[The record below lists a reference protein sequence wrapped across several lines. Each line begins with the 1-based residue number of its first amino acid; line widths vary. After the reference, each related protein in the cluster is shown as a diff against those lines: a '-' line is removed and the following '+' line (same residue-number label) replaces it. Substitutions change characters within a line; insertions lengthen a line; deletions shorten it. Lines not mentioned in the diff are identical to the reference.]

1 MHFSFNVN
9 LSEEDYFKFNKF
21 VMLRSHY
28 GKKQIRQ
35 LRVITAVL
43 AVLLMLLFA
52 FAWGFSLSTLIGI
65 IPMAILFGALEII
78 IPKILTLSLK
88 WQIKGMKKSG
98 KMPYTPTSVIEFYDE
113 RWGETSE
120 DTKTELSYSGI
131 ERISVVF
138 EDAIYIQINN
148 VI

>member
-1 MHFSFNVN
+1 
-9 LSEEDYFKFNKF
+9 
-21 VMLRSHY
+21 
-28 GKKQIRQ
+28 
-35 LRVITAVL
+35 
-43 AVLLMLLFA
+43 
-52 FAWGFSLSTLIGI
+52 
-65 IPMAILFGALEII
+65 MAILFGALEII

-148 VI
+148 LMGYILPFASFETKEQYENFMDFIKSKVQTVEMYDKK